1 MSDFLAYA
9 KPQSENMV
17 YSNFQEEIEY
27 VKNILIPYAKMR
39 HVDIDCHSA
48 NSLNKKYDKNQIKQ
62 CLINL
67 FKNGI
72 ESMKENGGT
81 LYIDVIGQN
90 HKVIITIR
98 DSGIG
103 MTKAEIL
110 QLGKP
115 YYSTKKEAC

>member
-27 VKNILIPYAKMR
+27 VKNILIPYAK
-39 HVDIDCHSA
+39 
-48 NSLNKKYDKNQIKQ
+48 IKQ